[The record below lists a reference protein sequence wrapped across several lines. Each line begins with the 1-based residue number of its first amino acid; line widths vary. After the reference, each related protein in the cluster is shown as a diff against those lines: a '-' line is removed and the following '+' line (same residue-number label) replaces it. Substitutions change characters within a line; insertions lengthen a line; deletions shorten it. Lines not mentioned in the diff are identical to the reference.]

1 MLRAQHIVRRFR
13 LCGELLPPTTEAGL
27 QRLTRLDQDPGILFM
42 EFMKH
47 GDMWSLTAK
56 CVREG
61 VKVPN
66 RQLLRIFNCLVR
78 ACIAMEFPPRRKF
91 GYRGREDWTMN
102 EYESRLNIEEAI
114 PLGPNSTRGFG
125 MVHFDLD
132 PQNVFVGDFDARRH
146 RYGPIF
152 KFGDFGTAARTSSNV
167 FKDPPEA
174 IWRRRFGKLLYHL
187 PEQFHR
193 MATQEVSLLVS
204 FHS

>member
-1 MLRAQHIVRRFR
+1 
-13 LCGELLPPTTEAGL
+13 
-27 QRLTRLDQDPGILFM
+27 
-42 EFMKH
+42 
-47 GDMWSLTAK
+47 
-56 CVREG
+56 
-61 VKVPN
+61 
-66 RQLLRIFNCLVR
+66 
-78 ACIAMEFPPRRKF
+78 
-91 GYRGREDWTMN
+91 MN

-114 PLGPNSTRGFG
+114 PLGPNGTRGFG

-174 IWRRRFGKLLYHL
+174 IFRRRFGKLLYHL

-193 MATQEVSLLVS
+193 MATLPRKWPCWSLLMANTRNTEEWDYVDVLPEHENPRPRIAGNYGPASNVWHIGMVS
-204 FHS
+204 FLWTA